1 MTLIEM
7 TVTGA
12 LMILGV
18 IVLRAVTLSRVP
30 KRAFII
36 MWEIALLRLLL
47 PVSVPVKI
55 LPAVQTVMPQI
66 SAVES
71 AVTEP
76 MSQEVVLRIP
86 EEVMEFIPNSTPAVV
101 SAPAAAPN
109 TPEFTVT
116 PEMIWIAGAVLLA
129 LFFTVSYIRGT
140 LRFRGATP
148 CESEFIREWLAV
160 HPLERPLTVKVSR
173 AVSSPL
179 TYGILNP
186 TILIP
191 PEYEK
196 ADECALELVL
206 EHEYAHI
213 RHFDALK
220 KLICTA
226 ALCVHWFNPMM
237 WVLYLLYNRDMELW
251 CDESVIKKFGA
262 GSRSQ
267 YARLLIS
274 IEEQRSV
281 GAPLLSHF
289 GSLFKGFG
297 KSTTEERIVS
307 IMKFKKATFITI
319 CIAVLLVAAI
329 TVTIIATSVDPIP
342 KDPEPI
348 SEVNEVI
355 PAETDSP
362 IIVGDESMPEDG
374 DVTWG
379 GWIGDTESHINDHHG
394 TLPPYSRIVISDEG
408 EPYQFEEGEEAVVT
422 FVLAESP
429 KGRFEYGYQK
439 NMSSEGDTYYDP
451 QDVPLGGFSDRA
463 VSFVFT
469 APESG
474 KYWFFITNTTYEAVS
489 VRTAQVSRQTSPL
502 HTDAELYVFPG
513 ENANRYIS
521 DTLRARRQVM
531 QAGVTNEQIH
541 NIVTDGV
548 SEIKMSGHHF
558 EVGDRAIVVY
568 DFRHPVTEEEAQME
582 VNYLVEQCD
591 GDHDDGINGGE
602 QTARYNLTNS
612 FIYDN
617 TCLVFTFIAPETADY
632 YFNGGTPLDRD
643 FYVAGVWVAVE
654 TEPYKFGSMTIGE
667 EFFSEHTEYQWKSI
681 SSKTMS
687 ILEYYEQILNGE
699 VEVPDIIPYSRVIT
713 LSDGEEKL
721 IGPYAEPEDL
731 MAEIERFCK
740 ESVANGRMTQA
751 DYDEIMEDY
760 AYYYMTP
767 QERQQWYE
775 EQRNSSL
782 REGYFEMYKGYSR
795 LNHPAAIPAD
805 GSLCYIEN
813 IYRDNEPVSEAK
825 NGSIYL
831 KKGDR
836 AAIVAYLDMS
846 CEVFAADPE
855 NYLRICQDVLTIGF
869 TLNGTN
875 YAMNINSAW
884 NGSNGAGVNVFFIA
898 PEDGEYSFFFSNS
911 GDSEISLMDGFAAM
925 QSADDPENCIYY
937 MNYDG
942 TGGGGGI
949 SEKSFF
955 YKELTALRE
964 QLEKQKAD
972 LPAEVEQAMRDQL
985 SKNK

>member
-1 MTLIEM
+1 MSIIEM

-66 SAVES
+66 SAVEN

-76 MSQEVVLRIP
+76 MRQEVVLKVP
-86 EEVMEFIPNSTPAVV
+86 EEIVEYIPN
-101 SAPAAAPN
+101 SAPAAISAPTAVPN
-109 TPEFTVT
+109 APSFTMT
-116 PEMIWIAGAVLLA
+116 PEMIWIAGMALMA

-140 LRFRGATP
+140 RRFKGSKP
-148 CESEFIREWLAV
+148 CDSEFVREWLAQ
-160 HPLERPLTVKVSR
+160 HPLKRPLTVKVSH

-179 TYGILNP
+179 TYGVLNP

-191 PEYEK
+191 PEFEQT
-196 ADECALELVL
+196 DERTLGFTL

-220 KLICTA
+220 KLICIA

-262 GSRSQ
+262 GSRAQ
-267 YARLLIS
+267 YARLLIN
-274 IEEQRSV
+274 IEESRSTGV
-281 GAPLLSHF
+281 PLFSHF
-289 GSLFKGFG
+289 GR
-297 KSTTEERIVS
+297 STTEERIVS

-319 CIAVLLVAAI
+319 CTAVLLVAAI
-329 TVTIIATSVDPIP
+329 TVTIIATSVEPVP
-342 KDPEPI
+342 KDPVTTGDVNV
-348 SEVNEVI
+348 SENVPPKN
-355 PAETDSP
+355 DSQT
-362 IIVGDESMPEDG
+362 IVGDEPLPENG
-374 DVTWG
+374 DVTWS
-379 GWIGDTESHINDHHG
+379 GWAGDTESNINDHHSV
-394 TLPPYSRIVISDEG
+394 LPSNFRIVISDEG
-408 EPYQFEEGEEAVVT
+408 KPYQFEEGEEAVVT
-422 FVLAESP
+422 FVLADSP

-439 NMSSEGDTYYDP
+439 NLSSERDTYYDLK
-451 QDVPLGGFSDRA
+451 DVPLGGFGDSA

-474 KYWFFITNTTYEAVS
+474 KYWFYITNTTYEAVTL
-489 VRTAQVSRQTSPL
+489 RTAQVSRQTSPL
-502 HTDAELYVFPG
+502 HTSAELYVFPG
-513 ENANRYIS
+513 ENENRYIS
-521 DTLRARRQVM
+521 DTLRASRQVM

-541 NIVTDGV
+541 NIVTGDT
-548 SEIKMSGHHF
+548 SSIRMEGHHF
-558 EVGDRAIVVY
+558 EVGDRAIVVF

-582 VNYLVEQCD
+582 VNYLIEQCD

-602 QTARYNLTNS
+602 QTMRLSLTNS
-612 FIYDN
+612 FIYDD

-667 EFFSEHTEYQWKSI
+667 EFFSKHTEYQWKST
-681 SSKTMS
+681 SGKTMS
-687 ILEYYEQILNGE
+687 ILEYYEKILNGE
-699 VEVPDIIPYSRVIT
+699 VAVPDIIPYSRVIT

-731 MAEIERFCK
+731 VAEIERFCK
-740 ESVANGRMTQA
+740 ENVANGRMTQA
-751 DYDEIMEDY
+751 EYDEIMEDY

-767 QERQQWYE
+767 QEREQWYE
-775 EQRNSSL
+775 EQRNPPR

-795 LNHPAAIPAD
+795 PNHPTTIPAD
-805 GSLCYIEN
+805 GSLYYIEN

-836 AAIVAYLDMS
+836 AAIVADLDMS
-846 CEVFAADPE
+846 CEVFAADPK
-855 NYLRICQDVLTIGF
+855 NYLQICHDMLTIGF
-869 TLNGTN
+869 TLDGTN
-875 YAMNINSAW
+875 YAVSISSSSGADNKR
-884 NGSNGAGVNVFFIA
+884 AGVDAFFKA
-898 PEDGEYSFFFSNS
+898 PEDGEYSFFIRNDTDSDFNVVDCFVALQ
-911 GDSEISLMDGFAAM
+911 GDY
-925 QSADDPENCIYY
+925 DPENGIAY
-937 MNYDG
+937 MTYDG
-942 TGGGGGI
+942 FSSGIGDTGQ
-949 SEKSFF
+949 KHK
-955 YKELTALRE
+955 YDPLT
-964 QLEKQKAD
+964 
-972 LPAEVEQAMRDQL
+972 
-985 SKNK
+985 